1 MKRIFSFSENPILF
15 ILQMLPSLLPGIEKV
30 ITVFYS
36 PESSG
41 ITSEQ
46 IRNYDGEYVQESIQV
61 SDNLSVFNR
70 LRTEN
75 APYSWLRK
83 EDLPFEIK
91 PKERVQLEI
100 FNELS
105 NNILLIRISNTFDA
119 KNDLFFIYFNQDL
132 SNFGTIHPDK
142 ILSTDSK
149 TIIGHILRN
158 SVLTI
163 LQNHQ
168 NDKDLFATLNE
179 NIRSMIRERNV
190 LRSELELTGKKYQE
204 GMIRLC
210 NSYLI
215 DLSKNNKITY
225 RLSEEALKKIRDYT
239 GDIGHLRPII
249 TQAAR
254 YAETMNLE
262 RTTDTVLISD
272 FHIVLDEKK
281 EPLPKESLPQPI
293 GEVPVKYNK
302 AFLLLDKLE
311 NAALHVKAKNKLL
324 TGANIGNEFPTPV
337 SPPAITDALKKHRQ
351 KILYLFHEYPGRWS
365 IIRSE
370 FRPVQNILNAK
381 PFNEQLS
388 A

>member
-1 MKRIFSFSENPILF
+1 
-15 ILQMLPSLLPGIEKV
+15 MLPSLLPGIEQV
-30 ITVFYS
+30 ISVFYVA
-36 PESSG
+36 ESSDMR
-41 ITSEQ
+41 SEQ
-46 IRNYDGEYVQESIQV
+46 ILKENGEYVQESIEV
-61 SDNLSVFNR
+61 SDNPSVFNR
-70 LRTEN
+70 LRTEK

-105 NNILLIRISNTFDA
+105 NNILLIRIQNAFDA
-119 KNDLFFIYFNQDL
+119 KNDLFFIYFNRDL

-142 ILSTDSK
+142 ILSTDNK

-158 SVLTI
+158 SILTL
-163 LQNHQ
+163 LQNHK
-168 NDKDLFATLNE
+168 NDKELFATLNE
-179 NIRSMIRERNV
+179 NTRSMIRERNV
-190 LRSELELTGKKYQE
+190 LRDELELTGKKYHE

-210 NSYLI
+210 NSYLV
-215 DLSKNNKITY
+215 DLSKDNRIIYK
-225 RLSEEALKKIRDYT
+225 LSDEALKKIRDYT
-239 GDIGHLRPII
+239 GDMGNLRPIL

-262 RTTDTVLISD
+262 GITDTVLIDD

-281 EPLPKESLPQPI
+281 EPRHKESLPQAV

-351 KILYLFHEYPGRWS
+351 KILYLFHEYPSRWG
-365 IIRSE
+365 IIRNE
-370 FRPVQNILNAK
+370 FRPVQNILNPK
-381 PFNEQLS
+381 PFHEQLS

>member
-15 ILQMLPSLLPGIEKV
+15 ILQMLPSLLPGIEKAV
-30 ITVFYS
+30 TVFHIA
-36 PESSG
+36 ESSG
-41 ITSEQ
+41 IKSEQ
-46 IRNYDGEYVQESIQV
+46 ILKDNGEYVQESILV
-61 SDNLSVFNR
+61 SDNPSVFNR
-70 LRTEN
+70 LRTEKS
-75 APYSWLRK
+75 PYSWLRK

-105 NNILLIRISNTFDA
+105 NNILLIRIPNAFDA
-119 KNDLFFIYFNQDL
+119 QNDLFLIYFNPDL

-142 ILSTDSK
+142 ILSTDNK
-149 TIIGHILRN
+149 TIIGHFLRN
-158 SVLTI
+158 SI
-163 LQNHQ
+163 LALIQNHQ

-179 NIRSMIRERNV
+179 NTRSMIRERN
-190 LRSELELTGKKYQE
+190 LLKDELELTKKKYQE
-204 GMIRLC
+204 GVIRLC
-210 NSYLI
+210 NSYLV

-225 RLSEEALKKIRDYT
+225 RFSDEALQKIRDYT
-239 GDIGHLRPII
+239 GDIGNLRSIT

-262 RTTDTVLISD
+262 GTTDTVLISD

-281 EPLPKESLPQPI
+281 DPRYKESLPQAV

-324 TGANIGNEFPTPV
+324 TGANIGNEFPTPF

-351 KILYLFHEYPGRWS
+351 KILYLFH
-365 IIRSE
+365 
-370 FRPVQNILNAK
+370 
-381 PFNEQLS
+381 
-388 A
+388 